1 MTVEELIQEL
11 TKRVNELEQKLS
23 SMPTIAAAKPSSKA
37 REILGK
43 SSRAENKEQGDG
55 GNESSPEESPPE
67 IEENKNHG
75 SNDQLKIADLEEAW
89 ETIVKGMSKR
99 ARSRL
104 AASKIVEVVGNEVV
118 IGLPNEPHRARCE
131 ELVEDIKEAL
141 SSRFAVAV
149 DLQLIVASAAIEKP
163 EPKSEKAQDVEE
175 VDITESTS
183 AEQFEGSATD
193 QIIKAFPGAEI
204 IDSES

>member
-1 MTVEELIQEL
+1 
-11 TKRVNELEQKLS
+11 
-23 SMPTIAAAKPSSKA
+23 
-37 REILGK
+37 
-43 SSRAENKEQGDG
+43 
-55 GNESSPEESPPE
+55 
-67 IEENKNHG
+67 
-75 SNDQLKIADLEEAW
+75 
-89 ETIVKGMSKR
+89 MSKR

-104 AASKIVEVVGNEVV
+104 AASKIVEVIGNEVV

-149 DLQLIVASAAIEKP
+149 DLQLIVASAGIERP
-163 EPKSEKAQDVEE
+163 EPKSKKAEDVEE

-204 IDSES
+204 VDSES